1 MLYAIILCTIRLCPF
16 DETLAEQ
23 GIERYIRALMNTN
36 RQGIVVATRGRLFE
50 VRAEDGT
57 RIKCEV
63 RRKVKLATK
72 DASPVAVGDDVL
84 YTTTTDDRGAIEE
97 VLPRRTLFAR
107 PTVGRE
113 KVKQVL
119 AANLDCLAAVVSL
132 TSPALKTGLID
143 RFVIA
148 AQIGDL
154 EPLIIINKIDLE
166 ESDDYKAIS
175 AAYRKIGFK
184 LFEVSAETGVGVD
197 ELEKYLS
204 NHRTLFAGHSGVGK
218 STLLNRLKPE
228 LNLATRTVSQATNR
242 GKHTTTSIEMY
253 ELPKG
258 GFVVDS
264 PGLKVMGLWEVTSE
278 ELPFYYPEFE
288 ELYVHCH
295 FQPCSHRHEPKCAIQ
310 DAVKTGQIYE
320 FRYKNYLSI
329 ADSLDAEAG
338 R

>member
-1 MLYAIILCTIRLCPF
+1 M
-16 DETLAEQ
+16 D
-23 GIERYIRALMNTN
+23 TN
-36 RQGIVVATRGRLFE
+36 RQGIVVATRGRMFE

-57 RIKCEV
+57 RFKCEV
-63 RRKVKLATK
+63 RRKVKLVTK
-72 DASPVAVGDDVL
+72 HVSPVAVGDDVIFAVS
-84 YTTTTDDRGAIEE
+84 TEDRGAIEE
-97 VLPRRTLFAR
+97 VLPRRTVFAR

-113 KVKQVL
+113 KIKQVL

-166 ESDDYKAIS
+166 QSDDYKAIA

-184 LFEVSAETGVGVD
+184 LFEVSAETGFGVD
-197 ELEKYLS
+197 ELEQYLA

-228 LNLATRTVSQATNR
+228 LNLATRTVSTSTNR
-242 GKHTTTSIEMY
+242 GKHTTTAIEMY

-264 PGLKVMGLWEVTSE
+264 PGLKVMGLWEVTSD

-288 ELYVHCH
+288 ELYSLCR
-295 FQPCSHRHEPKCAIQ
+295 FQPCSHRHEPNCAIQ
-310 DAVKTGQIYE
+310 NAVEIGQIE
-320 FRYKNYLSI
+320 GFRYKNYLSI
-329 ADSLDAEAG
+329 ADSLDAEAS